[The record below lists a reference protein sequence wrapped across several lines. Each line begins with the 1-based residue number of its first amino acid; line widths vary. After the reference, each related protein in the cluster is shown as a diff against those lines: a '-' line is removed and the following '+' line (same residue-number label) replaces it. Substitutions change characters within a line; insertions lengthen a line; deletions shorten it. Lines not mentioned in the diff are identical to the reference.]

1 LDISNENINNKNLKL
16 FEGLNVEEKSFYPKS
31 YLKIINQDKEN
42 LINNNRKEVSI
53 FSNNENDILSNKTN
67 QF

>member
-1 LDISNENINNKNLKL
+1 MDISNENINNKNLKL

-53 FSNNENDILSNKTN
+53 FSNNENDILSNKTDR
-67 QF
+67 F

>member
-1 LDISNENINNKNLKL
+1 MDISNENINNKNKKL

-31 YLKIINQDKEN
+31 YLKIRDQDKEN
-42 LINNNRKEVSI
+42 LINNRKEVSI